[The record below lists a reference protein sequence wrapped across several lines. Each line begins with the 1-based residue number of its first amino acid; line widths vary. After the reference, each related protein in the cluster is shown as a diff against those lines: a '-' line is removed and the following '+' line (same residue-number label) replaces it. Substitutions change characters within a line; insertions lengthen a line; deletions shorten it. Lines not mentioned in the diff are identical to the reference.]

1 MTGTAN
7 SKWNAPAP
15 ESGDRAAALS
25 DILVAYLLG
34 TAYRL
39 PGADGMLVSD
49 ALREY
54 TALAS
59 ARRVPDELALCARH
73 PELAA
78 QAVAFCFLAAA
89 AGGLPD

>member
-59 ARRVPDELALCARH
+59 ARVVPNEMALCKLH
-73 PELAA
+73 PELASHI
-78 QAVAFCFLAAA
+78 VAFFFLAAVA
-89 AGGLPD
+89 DGCRD

>member
-59 ARRVPDELALCARH
+59 ALVVPNEMALCKLH
-73 PELAA
+73 PELASHI
-78 QAVAFCFLAAA
+78 VAFFFLAAVA
-89 AGGLPD
+89 DGCRD